1 LIVNKL
7 LSLSLSLSLSLVPP
21 TAFQRQRRLQ
31 AEYRGQRSGHTK
43 IQTSQAFA
51 FEKKNHVY
59 LVPKTFVLRMRTFS
73 GPFFRWKV
81 AAGPYL
87 QKASHRLGAQQQTD
101 KTPKE
106 MLA

>member
-1 LIVNKL
+1 
-7 LSLSLSLSLSLVPP
+7 
-21 TAFQRQRRLQ
+21 
-31 AEYRGQRSGHTK
+31 
-43 IQTSQAFA
+43 
-51 FEKKNHVY
+51 
-59 LVPKTFVLRMRTFS
+59 MRTFS

-87 QKASHRLGAQQQTD
+87 QMASHPLGAQQQTD

>member
-1 LIVNKL
+1 MTEIEL
-7 LSLSLSLSLSLVPP
+7 LS
-21 TAFQRQRRLQ
+21 QNYRRN
-31 AEYRGQRSGHTK
+31 AAGTVGSYKNPNVTGFCPG
-43 IQTSQAFA
+43 I
-51 FEKKNHVY
+51 KKNHVY

-87 QKASHRLGAQQQTD
+87 QKASHPLGAQQQTD

-106 MLA
+106 MLT